1 MPEKNPTD
9 NPPDKPSVSGPK
21 GQERAGRLRQSFAI
35 LGPGV
40 ITGAADDDP
49 SGISTY
55 SVAGAAY
62 GYATLWIALLTFP
75 LMSSVQLMCAR
86 LGMVTGQGLA
96 AAVRDNYPR
105 WVLWGACSIL
115 VVANVINIGAD
126 LGGMA
131 EATQLVTGIR
141 PLIWIPFYALLI
153 LGLLIWTSYKL
164 NRAGFQVDDAGAFRV
179 RADVVFR
186 ACGLETGAAGDA
198 GAASGMVARIS
209 GGARWGFWGRR
220 FLLIFFSGRQQKRWK
235 KIGLR
240 AKRRWQQRKGA
251 SAKELKDARTDTV
264 IGMFFSNFIMYFII
278 LTTGATLHAHGQTNI
293 TTAREAAEALRPL
306 AGNGAYCFSRWDS
319 LARECWVCRCWWDRA
334 RTPSRKVRDWRG
346 SMSDRPKK
354 ARAFYGVMAVAMALG
369 FALNY
374 LGLNAVKMLF
384 WSAVINGLLAP
395 PLILLVIL
403 LTSSRK
409 VMGEQV
415 NSPMLRCL
423 GMGDVCGDDG
433 GSGGNAD
440 HVVKHARMSR
450 GLLKRMIALTRLLIA
465 AAKPT
470 LEHSMRRWLVHLG
483 ALGFIPLGLIDSSI
497 IPLPGSMDVLTIMLA
512 ARSPEPVVLLC
523 GDGDDRVG
531 AGRVRHVPAGAQGG
545 REIAGKAIVGEID
558 EEGCETF

>member
-1 MPEKNPTD
+1 MPETKPTKKQTD
-9 NPPDKPSVSGPK
+9 TPPPPGPK
-21 GQERAGRLRQSFAI
+21 SREGASLLRRTFAI

-75 LMSSVQLMCAR
+75 LMSAVQLMCAR

-96 AAVRDNYPR
+96 ATVRKNYPR

-131 EATQLVTGIR
+131 EATQLITGIR
-141 PLIWIPFYALLI
+141 PLLWIPFYALLI

-164 NRAGFQVDDAGAFRV
+164 IASVFKWMTLVLFAYVLTSFFAHVDWKQALVVTLVPHLEWSRGFLAVLVGILGTTISPYLFFWQ
-179 RADVVFR
+179 
-186 ACGLETGAAGDA
+186 AAEEVEEDRLKGQTTLA
-198 GAASGMVARIS
+198 
-209 GGARWGFWGRR
+209 
-220 FLLIFFSGRQQKRWK
+220 
-235 KIGLR
+235 
-240 AKRRWQQRKGA
+240 QRKGA
-251 SAKELKDARTDTV
+251 TLKELKDARTDTI

-278 LTTGATLHAHGQTNI
+278 LTTGATLHAHGQTSI
-293 TTAREAAEALRPL
+293 TTAQEAAEALRPL
-306 AGNGAYCFSRWDS
+306 AGNGAYLLFTVGLIGTGMLGVPVLVGSC
-319 LARECWVCRCWWDRA
+319 AYAVAEGA
-334 RTPSRKVRDWRG
+334 NWRG

-369 FALNY
+369 LALNY

-409 VMGEQV
+409 VMGEHV
-415 NSPMLRCL
+415 NSTVLRYL
-423 GMGDVCGDDG
+423 GW
-433 GSGGNAD
+433 ATF
-440 HVVKHARMSR
+440 VVM
-450 GLLKRMIALTRLLIA
+450 TA
-465 AAKPT
+465 AAAG
-470 LEHSMRRWLVHLG
+470 M
-483 ALGFIPLGLIDSSI
+483 LITS
-497 IPLPGSMDVLTIMLA
+497 
-512 ARSPEPVVLLC
+512 
-523 GDGDDRVG
+523 
-531 AGRVRHVPAGAQGG
+531 
-545 REIAGKAIVGEID
+545 
-558 EEGCETF
+558 